1 MAIRVEI
8 LGFAGA
14 APLHGACPS
23 YVVSDESTIVLLDCG
38 PGTLE
43 RLWRRELLGRLD
55 AIVISHM
62 HADHILDLV
71 LFAGEV
77 VQSLTPSARPPLY
90 VPRED
95 GPEVLARLDAVF
107 AREPGAPTR
116 FQGAFD
122 VREYDESDRIDVGR
136 LRFSFAATAHAQP
149 CFAVRVSDGRAA
161 FVYGADGSPS
171 EALDELAA
179 GADALLLEATF
190 VDDAAAAA
198 RDHHMTAAQAGAAAA
213 RAGAATLLLTHTLA
227 GAAEGALLEEAASSF
242 GGSVEVAREG
252 TTLTI

>member
-1 MAIRVEI
+1 MAIRVEV

-23 YVVSDESTIVLLDCG
+23 YLVSDESTIVLLDCG
-38 PGTLE
+38 PGALE
-43 RLWRRELLGRLD
+43 RLWRRGLLGRLD
-55 AIVISHM
+55 AILISHM

-71 LFAGEV
+71 LFGGEV

-90 VPRED
+90 VPRDD
-95 GPEVLARLDAVF
+95 GPEVLERLDAVF
-107 AREPGAPTR
+107 SREPGAPTR
-116 FQGAFD
+116 FRQAFD
-122 VREYDESDRIDVGR
+122 VREYDDSDRLEVGQ

-171 EALDELAA
+171 DALDELAA

-198 RDHHMTAAQAGAAAA
+198 RDRHMTAAQAGAVAA

-227 GAAEGALLEEAASSF
+227 GAADAELLEQAASTF
-242 GGSVEVAREG
+242 AGSVEVAHEG
-252 TTLTI
+252 TSLTV